1 MIRYVFESF
10 SDRTDYSNQ
19 NYNLPLLQGIKK
31 ATEVAR
37 HLLFQ
42 SRRIGDRLYVYAVV
56 RFLVVIAITAGACFA
71 SYIVKVDNLPVWRL
85 IEVAGLLGLYNI
97 VVFFLV
103 RPFRDREKA
112 AARYEYLVG
121 LMHGTIMLD
130 FIFLTVALWL
140 VGGAKSP
147 FQAFYLFHVILA
159 SVFLSRR
166 AAFAQTLFGY
176 ALLAALVLGQWN
188 GWIPSIN
195 PPGAVNSAEPLD
207 GRYAL
212 TVLVVYGILFV
223 LSALILTSLMAL
235 LRMGERHLIEANEQ
249 LERLSSMRRDFL
261 HIVLHDLKSPVAAIS
276 QHVMNLEATLEG
288 SLNPQQAQWLERCK
302 VRLKAQMDFLHDL
315 EMLALLETDNALKNA
330 APVDLAKILMDLEP
344 EYQDLASARNQSLIV
359 DVPGDLHQVKGV
371 PRLVREA
378 VANLISNAV
387 KYTPEGGRIF
397 VRAVNLGAK
406 VRVEVHDTGV
416 GIALED
422 RARLFQEFVRLHPK
436 TASGPQGASSGLGL
450 SIVRRIAE
458 AHGGSI
464 DVCSELNKGSTF
476 ILELPAADTPA
487 NA

>member
-1 MIRYVFESF
+1 MTDDNNVNHNLSF
-10 SDRTDYSNQ
+10 
-19 NYNLPLLQGIKK
+19 LHGIKK
-31 ATEVAR
+31 AAEVVR

-56 RFLVVIAITAGACFA
+56 RFLVVIAIAAGAFFA
-71 SYIVKVDNLPVWRL
+71 SYVVGVENLPVMWL
-85 IEVAGLLGLYNI
+85 LGVAGSLGIYNTIVFLL
-97 VVFFLV
+97 VK
-103 RPFRDREKA
+103 PFRDRDKA
-112 AARYEYLVG
+112 AAHYNYLVG

-130 FIFLTVALWL
+130 FIFLTMALWL

-176 ALLAALVLGQWN
+176 ALLAALVLGQWT

-195 PPGAVNSAEPLD
+195 PPGAVNSISPLD

-212 TVLVVYGILFV
+212 TVLVVYGILFA

-235 LRMGERHLIEANEQ
+235 LRMGERHLIEANEK
-249 LERLSSMRRDFL
+249 LERLSAMRRDFL

-302 VRLKAQMDFLHDL
+302 VRLKDQMDFLHDL
-315 EMLALLETDNALKNA
+315 EMLALLETDSVLKDA
-330 APVDLAKILMDLEP
+330 TPMDLAKIFVELES
-344 EYQDLASARNQSLIV
+344 EYQDLARARNQSLIV

-378 VANLISNAV
+378 VANLIGNAV
-387 KYTPEGGRIF
+387 KYTPDGGRIY
-397 VRAVNLGAK
+397 VRAINIGAK
-406 VRVEVHDTGV
+406 VRIEVHDTGV
-416 GIALED
+416 GIAPED
-422 RARLFQEFVRLHPK
+422 HARLFREFVRLQPK
-436 TASGPQGASSGLGL
+436 TATGSQGTSSGLGL

-464 DVCSELNKGSTF
+464 DVCSEVNKGSTF
-476 ILELPAADTPA
+476 ILELPAAGMA
-487 NA
+487 SNS